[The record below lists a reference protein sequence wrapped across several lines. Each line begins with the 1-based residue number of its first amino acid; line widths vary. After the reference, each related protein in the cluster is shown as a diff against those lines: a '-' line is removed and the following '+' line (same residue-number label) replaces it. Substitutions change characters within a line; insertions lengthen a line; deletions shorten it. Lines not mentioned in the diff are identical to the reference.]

1 VPTSFPTVMPT
12 VSLRRRAISGSSL
25 SVGVVS
31 SSSGSSSS
39 GNGSVGAVASGPIVM
54 EVKVLSSEDAYKM
67 LRESGGCVKSIQV
80 RTLPNKPLYFTY
92 FYMSYCVCQL
102 MICIVK

>member
-1 VPTSFPTVMPT
+1 MSTVMPT

-25 SVGVVS
+25 SVGVVASNSS
-31 SSSGSSSS
+31 SSSGVGGSSA
-39 GNGSVGAVASGPIVM
+39 GVGAASGPIVM

-80 RTLPNKPLYFTY
+80 RT
-92 FYMSYCVCQL
+92 
-102 MICIVK
+102 